1 MAGDPTLVAVRPP
14 FFDNPTTRGLF
25 DARTRAYWSVDSF
38 GANVPHAAE
47 DAADLDRAV
56 WREGVL
62 LVNRLKHPWHLWLD
76 QSKFHAHLDRVQKLS
91 IEVIPSCHGPAI
103 HGSMVDQTFE
113 LLRRVPDV
121 PTWIEP
127 GQDFLGA
134 VIATA
139 AAEPAPV

>member
-38 GANVPHAAE
+38 GANVPRAAE

-62 LVNRLKHPWHLWLD
+62 LVNRLKHPWHL
-76 QSKFHAHLDRVQKLS
+76 
-91 IEVIPSCHGPAI
+91 
-103 HGSMVDQTFE
+103 
-113 LLRRVPDV
+113 LRRVPDV
-121 PTWIEP
+121 PTWTEP
-127 GQDFLGA
+127 GQDFLDA